1 VKGSRAFI
9 DGSLASNKGSI
20 DIEGS
25 ASWRELS
32 AWSANVTLT
41 GKQLKIQSDPVQ
53 ESQVNHK
60 IKINAAPGRI
70 QIGGTVDIPKAS
82 IDVAELPQ
90 GAARVSSD
98 VVVIEDIDE
107 TVLPTTIVA
116 KNSNMQI
123 LLDVDVSLGDDVELS
138 AYGLKANLTGDMN
151 IRQRSPKPVQL
162 GGEIAVVDGIYKQ
175 YGQNLKANGQ
185 ILFVG
190 PVNQTRLDI
199 DAVRTIEAED
209 RVAGL
214 RIQGTVAS
222 PEIVLF
228 TEPGDKPQ
236 DSILSYIVLGR
247 DIKETTDQE
256 ANLLATAALALTVK
270 GGRSLAGG
278 IASALGVQ
286 DFAFETRGRGDD
298 TELVVSG
305 RLNDRLLLRYG
316 RSVFQPISTLYLRY
330 DLTKKLYLEAAQSSL
345 EQAVDLFYSFS
356 F

>member
-1 VKGSRAFI
+1 
-9 DGSLASNKGSI
+9 
-20 DIEGS
+20 
-25 ASWRELS
+25 
-32 AWSANVTLT
+32 
-41 GKQLKIQSDPVQ
+41 
-53 ESQVNHK
+53 
-60 IKINAAPGRI
+60 
-70 QIGGTVDIPKAS
+70 
-82 IDVAELPQ
+82 
-90 GAARVSSD
+90 
-98 VVVIEDIDE
+98 
-107 TVLPTTIVA
+107 
-116 KNSNMQI
+116 
-123 LLDVDVSLGDDVELS
+123 
-138 AYGLKANLTGDMN
+138 
-151 IRQRSPKPVQL
+151 
-162 GGEIAVVDGIYKQ
+162 
-175 YGQNLKANGQ
+175 
-185 ILFVG
+185 
-190 PVNQTRLDI
+190 
-199 DAVRTIEAED
+199 
-209 RVAGL
+209 
-214 RIQGTVAS
+214 VAS